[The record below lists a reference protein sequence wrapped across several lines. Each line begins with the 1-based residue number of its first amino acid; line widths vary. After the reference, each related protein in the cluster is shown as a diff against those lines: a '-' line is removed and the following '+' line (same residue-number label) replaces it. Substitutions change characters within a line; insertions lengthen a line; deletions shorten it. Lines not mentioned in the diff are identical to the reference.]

1 MYSSPPPPAKYQIN
15 KGNQAWYYCEDW
27 ILISPLTRRQSL
39 SSRDATWHGW
49 GPLQGWWVQVY
60 PTVSHRFHPGE
71 SHCNFILILRQDN
84 LFSLTFPSQVAPH
97 WCCTTLYV
105 MVALRAFPPCS
116 ADRAPQEGLRA
127 PTSTTR
133 PRHPA
138 APRPRSVAGEA
149 SKRSPPAAAL
159 KMAPRRTQDG
169 AGGQGGVGRWGV
181 CVGGEGVVCGT
192 HSRWLPARLNGRWRP
207 PRRRGA
213 ARHASRH
220 ASRRDVPC
228 VRGAR

>member
-1 MYSSPPPPAKYQIN
+1 M
-15 KGNQAWYYCEDW
+15 
-27 ILISPLTRRQSL
+27 

-149 SKRSPPAAAL
+149 SKRSPPR
-159 KMAPRRTQDG
+159 RRTQDG
-169 AGGQGGVGRWGV
+169 AAP
-181 CVGGEGVVCGT
+181 
-192 HSRWLPARLNGRWRP
+192 HSRWRRRTGRGGEVGCVCRGGGGCVWHALKMAPGAAEREMAAAAQA
-207 PRRRGA
+207 RRGA
-213 ARHASRH
+213 SRVASRV
-220 ASRRDVPC
+220 A
-228 VRGAR
+228 A